1 MSWIGLA
8 MNGLLAV
15 LLLSALSVGMRL
27 NRRLQ
32 ALRDSHEGFA
42 EAVNELNRA
51 AARAEQGLADLRSAT
66 DEAVD
71 LLADRIEKGRALAI
85 KLERLTERAAAPQR
99 HMAPPAAPPVD
110 DPVAERRLGALL
122 AAAREARPER
132 MAPPLR
138 ARAEPPAAER
148 ANLDRDTLERAASE
162 FLIQRERRVPGDA
175 LPNPSY
181 ERPLGVRFKRMA
193 DDDLFDDEPLTLNQ
207 VHGARR

>member
-15 LLLSALSVGMRL
+15 LLLSALMVGMRL
-27 NRRLQ
+27 NRRLK

-42 EAVNELNRA
+42 EAVGELNRA

-85 KLERLTERAAAPQR
+85 KLERLTEHAAVPQR
-99 HMAPPAAPPVD
+99 QMAPPVD

-132 MAPPLR
+132 VMPPLR
-138 ARAEPPAAER
+138 ASAEPPAAPR
-148 ANLDRDTLERAASE
+148 VTLDRETLERAATE
-162 FLIQRERRVPGDA
+162 FLIQRERRVPA
-175 LPNPSY
+175 NVLPNPSY
-181 ERPLGVRFKRMA
+181 ERPLGARFKRTA
-193 DDDLFDDEPLTLNQ
+193 DDDLFDDEPLTLDQ
-207 VHGARR
+207 VHGVRR